1 MNMNLTMTEMNL
13 VFDIET
19 DDLNATKIHCIVA
32 QDVETKELYKFPPEK
47 LSEGYAL
54 LQSADKLIGH
64 NIIGFDIPMVE
75 KFGNIDLSSKSVVD
89 TLVLS
94 RLFNPVREGG
104 HSLDSWGHRLK
115 LHKIEFEDY
124 ENYSIDMLNYCTR
137 DVQLNALVLERLK
150 KESAGFSKDSVYL
163 EHETAKILKEQEVNG
178 FLFNDKQAEL
188 LLADLR
194 ERMFKIEEEVHQ
206 VFKPK
211 LIDIKEVK
219 PVLKKDG
226 TLSKKGL
233 SEEEYNDRVATN
245 DTTPFM
251 RRKLQDFNLGS
262 RKQIGE
268 YLIEFGW
275 KPKRFTPTGQPI
287 VDEKTLANI
296 SNIPQARL
304 IAKFLLLQKRIAQVD
319 SWIEA
324 QREDDRVHGFVI
336 PNGTITGRM
345 AHRNPNMAQVPSIKS
360 PFGQECRSCWT
371 VPEGY
376 KLVGIDAS
384 SLELRMLAHYM
395 NDEEFTNE
403 IINGD
408 IHTFNQKLAGLKSRD
423 QAKTFIYALIYG
435 AGDAKL
441 GSVVGGSIQDGK
453 RLRQHFYDNKLSFK
467 RLGDAVRKVSQQ
479 NFINGLDDRKLF
491 VRHSHAALNTLLQ
504 GGGAIV
510 MKRALI
516 MLQSLIKLNT
526 LDARFVA
533 NIHDEWQM
541 EVREDI
547 ADFVGERAVGC
558 IVKAGEFYNL
568 RCPMDGEYKI
578 GDNWSETH

>member
-1 MNMNLTMTEMNL
+1 MDL

-19 DDLNATKIHCIVA
+19 DDLKATKIHCLVA
-32 QDVETKELYKFPPEK
+32 QDIDTNQLYKFPRIRLE
-47 LSEGYAL
+47 EGYEL
-54 LQSADKLIGH
+54 LTKANRLIGH

-75 KFGNIDLSSKSVVD
+75 KFGGVDLSNKPVVD
-89 TLVLS
+89 TLVMS

-104 HSLDSWGHRLK
+104 HSLETWGYRLGFK
-115 LHKIEFEDY
+115 KIEFDDY
-124 ENYSIDMLNYCTR
+124 KNYSNEMLTYCTR
-137 DVQLNALVLERLK
+137 DVQLNAVLFHKLREEGRGFD
-150 KESAGFSKDSVYL
+150 KESVKLEQSVA
-163 EHETAKILKEQEVNG
+163 EVIKQQEING
-178 FLFNDKQAEL
+178 FKFDMKKAEL
-188 LLADLR
+188 LLAELR
-194 ERMFKIEEEVHQ
+194 QKMQEAEDEVHKE
-206 VFKPK
+206 FKPK
-211 LIDIKEVK
+211 LVDIKQVTPK
-219 PVLKKDG
+219 KKKDG
-226 TLSKKGL
+226 TLSKVGL
-233 SEEEYNDRVATN
+233 TDEEYQNILDTN
-245 DTTPFM
+245 NFKPFM

-296 SNIPQARL
+296 DNIPQAKL
-304 IAKFLLLQKRIAQVD
+304 IAYYLLYQKRIAQID
-319 SWIEA
+319 SWIKA
-324 QREDDRVHGFVI
+324 VEDDGRVHGFVI

-345 AHRNPNMAQVPSIKS
+345 THRNPNMAQVPNLGSLYGK
-360 PFGQECRSCWT
+360 ECRSCWT
-371 VPEGY
+371 VREGY

-395 NDEEFTNE
+395 QDEEFTNE

-408 IHTFNQKLAGLKSRD
+408 IHTFNQKIAGLKSRD

-435 AGDAKL
+435 AGDTKL
-441 GSVVGGSIQDGK
+441 GQVVGGNQRDGQ
-453 RLRQHFYDNKLSFK
+453 RVRQHFFDNKPTFK
-467 RLGDAVRKVSQQ
+467 SLRDRVQKASEKKWLK
-479 NFINGLDDRKLF
+479 GLDGRRLLI
-491 VRHSHAALNTLLQ
+491 RTQHAALNTLLQ

>member
-1 MNMNLTMTEMNL
+1 MDL

-19 DDLNATKIHCIVA
+19 DDLKATKIHCLVA
-32 QDVETKELYKFPPEK
+32 QDIDTNQLYKFPPNRLE
-47 LSEGYAL
+47 EGYEL
-54 LQSADKLIGH
+54 LTKANRLIGH

-75 KFGNIDLSSKSVVD
+75 KFGGVDLSNKPVVD
-89 TLVLS
+89 TLVMS

-104 HSLDSWGHRLK
+104 HSLETWGYRLGFK
-115 LHKIEFEDY
+115 KIEFDDY
-124 ENYSIDMLNYCTR
+124 KNYSNEMLTYCTR
-137 DVQLNALVLERLK
+137 DVQLNAVLFHKLREEGRGFD
-150 KESAGFSKDSVYL
+150 KEAVKLEQSVA
-163 EHETAKILKEQEVNG
+163 EVIKQQEING
-178 FLFNDKQAEL
+178 FKFDMQKAEL
-188 LLADLR
+188 LLAELR
-194 ERMFKIEEEVHQ
+194 QKMQEAEDEVHKE
-206 VFKPK
+206 FKPK
-211 LIDIKEVK
+211 LVDIKQVTPK
-219 PVLKKDG
+219 KKKDG
-226 TLSKKGL
+226 TLSKVGL
-233 SEEEYNDRVATN
+233 TDEEYQNILDTN
-245 DTTPFM
+245 NFKPFM

-296 SNIPQARL
+296 YNIPQAKL
-304 IAKFLLLQKRIAQVD
+304 IAYYLLYQKRIAQID
-319 SWIEA
+319 SWIKA
-324 QREDDRVHGFVI
+324 VEDDGRVHGFVI

-345 AHRNPNMAQVPSIKS
+345 THRNPNMAQVPNLGSLYGK
-360 PFGQECRSCWT
+360 ECRSCWT
-371 VPEGY
+371 VREGY

-395 NDEEFTNE
+395 QDEEFTNE

-408 IHTFNQKLAGLKSRD
+408 IHTFNQKIAGLKSRD

-435 AGDAKL
+435 AGDTKL
-441 GSVVGGSIQDGK
+441 GQVVGGNQRDGQ
-453 RLRQHFYDNKLSFK
+453 RVRQHFFDNKPTFK
-467 RLGDAVRKVSQQ
+467 SLRDRVQKASEKKWLK
-479 NFINGLDDRKLF
+479 GLDGRRLLI
-491 VRHSHAALNTLLQ
+491 RTQHAALNTLLQ

-558 IVKAGEFYNL
+558 IIKAGEYYNL

>member
-1 MNMNLTMTEMNL
+1 MDL

-19 DDLNATKIHCIVA
+19 DDLKATKIHCLVA
-32 QDVETKELYKFPPEK
+32 QDIDTNQLYKFPPNRLE
-47 LSEGYAL
+47 EGYEL
-54 LQSADKLIGH
+54 LTKANRLIGH

-75 KFGNIDLSSKSVVD
+75 KFGGVDLSNKPVVD
-89 TLVLS
+89 TLVMS

-104 HSLDSWGHRLK
+104 HSLETWGYRLGFK
-115 LHKIEFEDY
+115 KIEFDDY
-124 ENYSIDMLNYCTR
+124 KNYSNEMLTYCTR
-137 DVQLNALVLERLK
+137 DVQLNAVLFHKLREEGRGFD
-150 KESAGFSKDSVYL
+150 KESVKLEQSVA
-163 EHETAKILKEQEVNG
+163 EVIKQQEING
-178 FLFNDKQAEL
+178 FKFDMKKAEL
-188 LLADLR
+188 LLAELR
-194 ERMFKIEEEVHQ
+194 QKMQEAEDEVHKE
-206 VFKPK
+206 FKPK
-211 LIDIKEVK
+211 LVDIKQVTPK
-219 PVLKKDG
+219 KKKDG
-226 TLSKKGL
+226 TLSKVGL
-233 SEEEYNDRVATN
+233 TDEEYQNILDTN
-245 DTTPFM
+245 NFKPFM

-296 SNIPQARL
+296 DNIPQAKL
-304 IAKFLLLQKRIAQVD
+304 IAYYLLYQKRIAQID
-319 SWIEA
+319 SWIKA
-324 QREDDRVHGFVI
+324 VEDDGRVHGFVI

-345 AHRNPNMAQVPSIKS
+345 THRNPNMAQVPNLGSLYGK
-360 PFGQECRSCWT
+360 ECRSCWT
-371 VPEGY
+371 VREGY

-395 NDEEFTNE
+395 QDEEFTNE

-408 IHTFNQKLAGLKSRD
+408 IHTFNQKIAGLKSRD

-435 AGDAKL
+435 AGDTKL
-441 GSVVGGSIQDGK
+441 GQVVGGNQRDGQ
-453 RLRQHFYDNKLSFK
+453 RVRQHFFDNKPTFK
-467 RLGDAVRKVSQQ
+467 SLRDRVQKASEKKWLK
-479 NFINGLDDRKLF
+479 GLDGRRLLI
-491 VRHSHAALNTLLQ
+491 RTQHAALNTLLQ

-558 IVKAGEFYNL
+558 IIKAGEFYNL

>member
-1 MNMNLTMTEMNL
+1 MDL

-19 DDLNATKIHCIVA
+19 DDLKATKIHCLVA
-32 QDVETKELYKFPPEK
+32 QDIDTNQLYKFPPNRLE
-47 LSEGYAL
+47 EGYEL
-54 LQSADKLIGH
+54 LTKANRLIGH

-75 KFGNIDLSSKSVVD
+75 KFGGVDLSNKPVVD
-89 TLVLS
+89 TLVMS

-104 HSLDSWGHRLK
+104 HSLETWGYRLGFK
-115 LHKIEFEDY
+115 KIEFDDY
-124 ENYSIDMLNYCTR
+124 KNYSNEMLTYCTR
-137 DVQLNALVLERLK
+137 DVQLNAVLFHKLREEGRGFD
-150 KESAGFSKDSVYL
+150 KESVKLEQSVA
-163 EHETAKILKEQEVNG
+163 EVIKQQEING
-178 FLFNDKQAEL
+178 FKFDMKKAEL
-188 LLADLR
+188 LLAELR
-194 ERMFKIEEEVHQ
+194 QKMQEAEDEVHKE
-206 VFKPK
+206 FKPK
-211 LIDIKEVK
+211 LVDIKQVTPK
-219 PVLKKDG
+219 KKKDG
-226 TLSKKGL
+226 TLSKVGL
-233 SEEEYNDRVATN
+233 TDEEYQNILDTN
-245 DTTPFM
+245 NFKPFM

-296 SNIPQARL
+296 DNIPQAKL
-304 IAKFLLLQKRIAQVD
+304 IAYYLLYQKRIAQID
-319 SWIEA
+319 SWIKA
-324 QREDDRVHGFVI
+324 VEDDGRVHGFVI

-345 AHRNPNMAQVPSIKS
+345 THRNPNMAQVPNLGSLYGK
-360 PFGQECRSCWT
+360 ECRSCWT
-371 VPEGY
+371 VREGY

-395 NDEEFTNE
+395 QDEEFTNE

-408 IHTFNQKLAGLKSRD
+408 IHTFNQKIAGLKSRD

-435 AGDAKL
+435 AGDTKL
-441 GSVVGGSIQDGK
+441 GQVVGGNQRDGQ
-453 RLRQHFYDNKLSFK
+453 RVRQHFFDNKPTFK
-467 RLGDAVRKVSQQ
+467 SLRDRVQKASEKKWLK
-479 NFINGLDDRKLF
+479 GLDGRRLLI
-491 VRHSHAALNTLLQ
+491 RTQHAALNTLLQ

-558 IVKAGEFYNL
+558 IIKAGEYYNL

>member
-1 MNMNLTMTEMNL
+1 MDL

-19 DDLNATKIHCIVA
+19 DDLKATKIHCLVA
-32 QDVETKELYKFPPEK
+32 QDIDTNQLYKFPPNRLE
-47 LSEGYAL
+47 EGYEL
-54 LQSADKLIGH
+54 LTKANRLIGH

-75 KFGNIDLSSKSVVD
+75 KFGGVDLSNKPVVD
-89 TLVLS
+89 TLVMS

-104 HSLDSWGHRLK
+104 HSLETWGYRLGFK
-115 LHKIEFEDY
+115 KIEFDDY
-124 ENYSIDMLNYCTR
+124 KNYSNEMLRYCTR
-137 DVQLNALVLERLK
+137 DVQLNTVLFHKLREEGRGFD
-150 KESAGFSKDSVYL
+150 KESVKLEQSVA
-163 EHETAKILKEQEVNG
+163 EVIKQQEING
-178 FLFNDKQAEL
+178 FNFDMQKAEL
-188 LLADLR
+188 LLAELR
-194 ERMFKIEEEVHQ
+194 QKMQEAEDEVHKE
-206 VFKPK
+206 FKPK
-211 LIDIKEVK
+211 LVDIKQVTPK
-219 PVLKKDG
+219 KKKDG
-226 TLSKKGL
+226 TLSKVGL
-233 SEEEYNDRVATN
+233 TDEEYQNILDTN
-245 DTTPFM
+245 NFKPFM

-296 SNIPQARL
+296 DNIPQAKL
-304 IAKFLLLQKRIAQVD
+304 IAYYLLYQKRIAQID
-319 SWIEA
+319 SWIKA
-324 QREDDRVHGFVI
+324 VEDDGRVHGFVI

-345 AHRNPNMAQVPSIKS
+345 THRNPNMAQVPNLGSLYGK
-360 PFGQECRSCWT
+360 ECRSCWT
-371 VPEGY
+371 VREGY

-395 NDEEFTNE
+395 QDEEFTNE

-408 IHTFNQKLAGLKSRD
+408 IHTFNQKIAGLKSRD

-435 AGDAKL
+435 AGDTKL
-441 GSVVGGSIQDGK
+441 GQVVGGNQRDGQ
-453 RLRQHFYDNKLSFK
+453 RVRQHFFDNKPTFK
-467 RLGDAVRKVSQQ
+467 SLRDRVQKASEKKWLK
-479 NFINGLDDRKLF
+479 GLDGRRLLI
-491 VRHSHAALNTLLQ
+491 RTQHAALNTLLQ

-558 IVKAGEFYNL
+558 IIKAGEYYNL

>member
-1 MNMNLTMTEMNL
+1 MDL

-19 DDLNATKIHCIVA
+19 DDLKATKIHCLVA
-32 QDVETKELYKFPPEK
+32 QDIDTNQLYKFPPNRLE
-47 LSEGYAL
+47 EGYEL
-54 LQSADKLIGH
+54 LTKANRLIGH

-75 KFGNIDLSSKSVVD
+75 KFGGVDLSNKPVVD
-89 TLVLS
+89 TLVMS

-104 HSLDSWGHRLK
+104 HSLETWGYRLGFK
-115 LHKIEFEDY
+115 KIEFDDY
-124 ENYSIDMLNYCTR
+124 KNYSNEMLTYCTR
-137 DVQLNALVLERLK
+137 DVQLNAVLFHKLREEGRGFD
-150 KESAGFSKDSVYL
+150 KESVKLEQSVA
-163 EHETAKILKEQEVNG
+163 EVIKQQEING
-178 FLFNDKQAEL
+178 FKFDMKKAEL
-188 LLADLR
+188 LLAELR
-194 ERMFKIEEEVHQ
+194 QKMQEAEDEVHKE
-206 VFKPK
+206 FKPK
-211 LIDIKEVK
+211 LVDIKQVTPK
-219 PVLKKDG
+219 KKKDG
-226 TLSKKGL
+226 TLSKVGL
-233 SEEEYNDRVATN
+233 TDEEYQNILDTN
-245 DTTPFM
+245 NFKPFM

-296 SNIPQARL
+296 DNIPQAKL
-304 IAKFLLLQKRIAQVD
+304 IAYYLLYQKRIAQID
-319 SWIEA
+319 SWIKA
-324 QREDDRVHGFVI
+324 VEDDGRVHGFVI

-345 AHRNPNMAQVPSIKS
+345 THRNPNMAQVPNLGSLYGK
-360 PFGQECRSCWT
+360 ECRSCWT
-371 VPEGY
+371 VREGY

-395 NDEEFTNE
+395 QDEEFTNE

-408 IHTFNQKLAGLKSRD
+408 IHTFNQKIAGLKSRH

-435 AGDAKL
+435 AGDTKL
-441 GSVVGGSIQDGK
+441 GQVVGGNQRDGQ
-453 RLRQHFYDNKLSFK
+453 RVRQHFFDNKPTFK
-467 RLGDAVRKVSQQ
+467 SLRDRVQKASEKKWLK
-479 NFINGLDDRKLF
+479 GLDGRRLLI
-491 VRHSHAALNTLLQ
+491 RTQHAALNTLLQ

-558 IVKAGEFYNL
+558 IIKAGEYYNL

>member
-1 MNMNLTMTEMNL
+1 MDL

-19 DDLNATKIHCIVA
+19 DDLKATKIHCLVA
-32 QDVETKELYKFPPEK
+32 QDIDTNQLYKFPPNRLE
-47 LSEGYAL
+47 EGYEL
-54 LQSADKLIGH
+54 LTKANRLIGH

-75 KFGNIDLSSKSVVD
+75 KFGGVDLSNKPVVD
-89 TLVLS
+89 TLVMS

-104 HSLDSWGHRLK
+104 HSLETWGYRLGFK
-115 LHKIEFEDY
+115 KIEFDDY
-124 ENYSIDMLNYCTR
+124 KNYSNEMLTYCTR
-137 DVQLNALVLERLK
+137 DVQLNAVLFHKLREEGRGFD
-150 KESAGFSKDSVYL
+150 KESVKLEQSVA
-163 EHETAKILKEQEVNG
+163 EVIKQQEING
-178 FLFNDKQAEL
+178 FKFNMKKAEL
-188 LLADLR
+188 LLAELR
-194 ERMFKIEEEVHQ
+194 QKMQEAEDEVHKE
-206 VFKPK
+206 FKPK
-211 LIDIKEVK
+211 LVDIKQVTPK
-219 PVLKKDG
+219 KKKDG
-226 TLSKKGL
+226 TLSKVGL
-233 SEEEYNDRVATN
+233 TDEEYQNILDTN
-245 DTTPFM
+245 NFKPFM

-296 SNIPQARL
+296 DNIPQAKL
-304 IAKFLLLQKRIAQVD
+304 IAYYLLYQKRIAQID
-319 SWIEA
+319 SWIKA
-324 QREDDRVHGFVI
+324 VEDDGRVHGFVI

-345 AHRNPNMAQVPSIKS
+345 THRNPNMAQVPNLGSLYGK
-360 PFGQECRSCWT
+360 ECRSCWT
-371 VPEGY
+371 VREGY

-395 NDEEFTNE
+395 QDEEFTNE

-408 IHTFNQKLAGLKSRD
+408 IHTFNQKIAGLKSRD

-435 AGDAKL
+435 AGDTKL
-441 GSVVGGSIQDGK
+441 GQVVGGNQRDGQ
-453 RLRQHFYDNKLSFK
+453 RVRQHFFDNKPTFK
-467 RLGDAVRKVSQQ
+467 SLRDRVQKASEKKWLK
-479 NFINGLDDRKLF
+479 GLDGRRLLI
-491 VRHSHAALNTLLQ
+491 RTQHAALNTLLQ

-558 IVKAGEFYNL
+558 IIKAGEYYNL

>member
-1 MNMNLTMTEMNL
+1 MDL

-19 DDLNATKIHCIVA
+19 DDLKATKIHCLVA
-32 QDVETKELYKFPPEK
+32 QDIDTNQLYKFPPNRLE
-47 LSEGYAL
+47 EGYEL
-54 LQSADKLIGH
+54 LTKANRLIGH

-75 KFGNIDLSSKSVVD
+75 KFGGVDLSNKPVVD
-89 TLVLS
+89 TLVMS

-104 HSLDSWGHRLK
+104 HSLETWGYRLGFK
-115 LHKIEFEDY
+115 KIEFDDY
-124 ENYSIDMLNYCTR
+124 KNYSNEMLTYCTR
-137 DVQLNALVLERLK
+137 DVQLNAVLFHKLREEGRGFD
-150 KESAGFSKDSVYL
+150 KESVKLEQSVA
-163 EHETAKILKEQEVNG
+163 EVIKQQEING
-178 FLFNDKQAEL
+178 FKFDMQKAEL
-188 LLADLR
+188 LLAELR
-194 ERMFKIEEEVHQ
+194 QKMQEAEDEVHKE
-206 VFKPK
+206 FKPK
-211 LIDIKEVK
+211 LVDIKQVTPK
-219 PVLKKDG
+219 KKKDG
-226 TLSKKGL
+226 TLSKVGL
-233 SEEEYNDRVATN
+233 TDEEYQNILDTN
-245 DTTPFM
+245 NFKPFM

-296 SNIPQARL
+296 DNIPQAKL
-304 IAKFLLLQKRIAQVD
+304 IAYYLLYQKRIAQID
-319 SWIEA
+319 SWIKA
-324 QREDDRVHGFVI
+324 VEDDGRVHGFVI

-345 AHRNPNMAQVPSIKS
+345 THRNPNMAQVPNLGSLYGK
-360 PFGQECRSCWT
+360 ECRSCWT
-371 VPEGY
+371 VREGY

-395 NDEEFTNE
+395 QDEEFTNE

-408 IHTFNQKLAGLKSRD
+408 IHTFNQKIAGLKSRD

-435 AGDAKL
+435 AGDTKL
-441 GSVVGGSIQDGK
+441 GQVVGGNQRDGQ
-453 RLRQHFYDNKLSFK
+453 RVRQHFFDNKPTFK
-467 RLGDAVRKVSQQ
+467 SLRDRVQKASEKKWLK
-479 NFINGLDDRKLF
+479 GLDGRRLLI
-491 VRHSHAALNTLLQ
+491 RTQHAALNTLLQ

-558 IVKAGEFYNL
+558 IIKAGEYYNL

>member
-1 MNMNLTMTEMNL
+1 MDL

-19 DDLNATKIHCIVA
+19 DDLKATKIHCLVA
-32 QDVETKELYKFPPEK
+32 QDIDTNQLYKFPPNRLE
-47 LSEGYAL
+47 EGYEL
-54 LQSADKLIGH
+54 LTKANRLIGH

-75 KFGNIDLSSKSVVD
+75 KFGGVDLSNKPVVD
-89 TLVLS
+89 TLVMS

-104 HSLDSWGHRLK
+104 HSLETWGYRLGFK
-115 LHKIEFEDY
+115 KIEFDDY
-124 ENYSIDMLNYCTR
+124 KNYSNEMLTYCTR
-137 DVQLNALVLERLK
+137 DVQLNAVLFHKLREEGRGFD
-150 KESAGFSKDSVYL
+150 KESVKLEQSVA
-163 EHETAKILKEQEVNG
+163 EVIKQQEING
-178 FLFNDKQAEL
+178 FKFDMKKAEL
-188 LLADLR
+188 LLAELR
-194 ERMFKIEEEVHQ
+194 QKMQEAEDEVHKE
-206 VFKPK
+206 FKPK
-211 LIDIKEVK
+211 LVDIKQVTPK
-219 PVLKKDG
+219 KKKDG
-226 TLSKKGL
+226 TLSKVGL
-233 SEEEYNDRVATN
+233 TDEEYQNILDTN
-245 DTTPFM
+245 NFKPFM

-296 SNIPQARL
+296 DNIPQAKL
-304 IAKFLLLQKRIAQVD
+304 IAYYLLYQKRIAQID
-319 SWIEA
+319 SWIKA
-324 QREDDRVHGFVI
+324 VEDDGRVHGFVI

-345 AHRNPNMAQVPSIKS
+345 THRNPNMAQVPNLGSLYGK
-360 PFGQECRSCWT
+360 ECRSCWT
-371 VPEGY
+371 VREGY

-395 NDEEFTNE
+395 QDEEFTNE

-408 IHTFNQKLAGLKSRD
+408 IHTFNQKIAGLKSRD

-435 AGDAKL
+435 AGDTKL
-441 GSVVGGSIQDGK
+441 GQVVGGNQRDGQ
-453 RLRQHFYDNKLSFK
+453 RVRQHFFDNKPTFK
-467 RLGDAVRKVSQQ
+467 SLRDRVQKASEKKWLK
-479 NFINGLDDRKLF
+479 GLDGRRLLI
-491 VRHSHAALNTLLQ
+491 RTQHAALNTLLQ

-547 ADFVGERAVGC
+547 VDFVGERAVGC
-558 IVKAGEFYNL
+558 IIKAGEYYNL

>member
-1 MNMNLTMTEMNL
+1 MDL

-19 DDLNATKIHCIVA
+19 DDLKATKIHCLVA
-32 QDVETKELYKFPPEK
+32 QDIDTNQLYKFPPNRLE
-47 LSEGYAL
+47 EGYEL
-54 LQSADKLIGH
+54 LTKANRLIGH

-75 KFGNIDLSSKSVVD
+75 KFGGVDLSNKPVVD
-89 TLVLS
+89 TLVMS

-104 HSLDSWGHRLK
+104 HSLETWGYRLGFK
-115 LHKIEFEDY
+115 KIEFDDY
-124 ENYSIDMLNYCTR
+124 KNYSNEMLTYCTR
-137 DVQLNALVLERLK
+137 DVQLNAVLFHKLREEGRGFD
-150 KESAGFSKDSVYL
+150 KESVKLEQSVA
-163 EHETAKILKEQEVNG
+163 EVIKQQEING
-178 FLFNDKQAEL
+178 FKFDMQKAEL
-188 LLADLR
+188 LLAELR
-194 ERMFKIEEEVHQ
+194 QKMQEAEDEVHKE
-206 VFKPK
+206 FKPK
-211 LIDIKEVK
+211 LVDIKQVTPK
-219 PVLKKDG
+219 KKKDG
-226 TLSKKGL
+226 TLSKVGL
-233 SEEEYNDRVATN
+233 TDEEYQNILDTN
-245 DTTPFM
+245 NFKPFM

-296 SNIPQARL
+296 DNIPQAKL
-304 IAKFLLLQKRIAQVD
+304 IAYYLLYQKRIAQID
-319 SWIEA
+319 SWIKA
-324 QREDDRVHGFVI
+324 VEDDGRVHGFVI

-345 AHRNPNMAQVPSIKS
+345 THRNPNMAQVPNLGSLYGK
-360 PFGQECRSCWT
+360 ECRSCWT
-371 VPEGY
+371 VREGY

-395 NDEEFTNE
+395 QDEEFTNE

-408 IHTFNQKLAGLKSRD
+408 IHTFNQKIAGLKSRD

-435 AGDAKL
+435 AGDTKL
-441 GSVVGGSIQDGK
+441 GQVVGGNQRDGQ
-453 RLRQHFYDNKLSFK
+453 RVRQHFFDNKPTFK
-467 RLGDAVRKVSQQ
+467 SLRDRVQKASEKKWLK
-479 NFINGLDDRKLF
+479 GLDGRRLLI
-491 VRHSHAALNTLLQ
+491 RTQHAALNTLLQ

-547 ADFVGERAVGC
+547 VDFVGERAVGC
-558 IVKAGEFYNL
+558 IIKAGEYYNL

>member
-1 MNMNLTMTEMNL
+1 MDL

-19 DDLNATKIHCIVA
+19 DDLKATKIHCLVA
-32 QDVETKELYKFPPEK
+32 QDIDTNQLYKFPPNRLE
-47 LSEGYAL
+47 EGYEL
-54 LQSADKLIGH
+54 LTKANRLIGH

-75 KFGNIDLSSKSVVD
+75 KFGGVDLSNKPVVD
-89 TLVLS
+89 TLVMS

-104 HSLDSWGHRLK
+104 HSLETWGYRIGFK
-115 LHKIEFEDY
+115 KIEFDDY
-124 ENYSIDMLNYCTR
+124 KNYSNEMLTYCTR
-137 DVQLNALVLERLK
+137 DVQLNAVLFHKLREEGRGFD
-150 KESAGFSKDSVYL
+150 KEAVKLEQSVA
-163 EHETAKILKEQEVNG
+163 EVIKQQEING
-178 FLFNDKQAEL
+178 FKFDMQKAEL
-188 LLADLR
+188 LLAELR
-194 ERMFKIEEEVHQ
+194 QKMQEAEDEVHKE
-206 VFKPK
+206 FKPK
-211 LIDIKEVK
+211 LVDIKQVTPK
-219 PVLKKDG
+219 KKKDG
-226 TLSKKGL
+226 TLSKVGL
-233 SEEEYNDRVATN
+233 TDEEYQNILDTN
-245 DTTPFM
+245 NFKPFM

-296 SNIPQARL
+296 DNIPQAKL
-304 IAKFLLLQKRIAQVD
+304 IAYYLLYQKRIAQID
-319 SWIEA
+319 SWIKA
-324 QREDDRVHGFVI
+324 VEDDGRVHGFVI

-345 AHRNPNMAQVPSIKS
+345 THRNPNMAQVPNLGSLYGK
-360 PFGQECRSCWT
+360 ECRSCWT
-371 VPEGY
+371 VREGY

-395 NDEEFTNE
+395 QDEEFTNE

-408 IHTFNQKLAGLKSRD
+408 IHTFNQKIAGLKSRD
-423 QAKTFIYALIYG
+423 QAKTFIFALIYG
-435 AGDAKL
+435 AGDTKL
-441 GSVVGGSIQDGK
+441 GQVVGGNQRDGQ
-453 RLRQHFYDNKLSFK
+453 RVRQHFFDNKPTFK
-467 RLGDAVRKVSQQ
+467 SLRDRVQKASEKKWLK
-479 NFINGLDDRKLF
+479 GLDGRRLLI
-491 VRHSHAALNTLLQ
+491 RTQHAALNTLLQ

-558 IVKAGEFYNL
+558 IIKAGEYYNL